1 MKHRLTKVWLKST
14 IAVTAIVAVA
24 CIDMSAPKG
33 AASISTLL
41 LPSPSV
47 VAGDLMRDS
56 NGVPAPI
63 TLVAYDA
70 GGSPIAG
77 LTSQFFFTD
86 SVHYAH
92 LSTGNLLMG
101 DSVGLAHIVGQIG
114 SVQTDVTPV
123 TVTSAPDTFF
133 VQAKPDSILEP
144 VGVDSSSSLGLAQ
157 LSVSLRSA
165 TQAPVAGFRVL
176 YTLKSAPVSSPTA
189 SSPAVFLMG
198 DASKGSL
205 IDTTDVAGNAS
216 RTLVVNVRNLGDLDL
231 LAGTK
236 TDSAVVKAEVSYK
249 GLPVKGSPITFV
261 VPIRVP

>member
-1 MKHRLTKVWLKST
+1 VKHRLTKVWIKSS
-14 IAVTAIVAVA
+14 IAVIAIVAVA

-33 AASISTLL
+33 TASISALL

-47 VAGDLMRDS
+47 VVGDMMRDS

-63 TLVAYDA
+63 TLVGYDGA
-70 GGSPIAG
+70 GAPIAG

-92 LSTGNLLMG
+92 LSSGNVLVG

-114 SVQTDVTPV
+114 TVQTDVTPI
-123 TVTSAPDTFF
+123 TVTLVPDSFF
-133 VQAKPDSILEP
+133 VQAKPDSIIASL
-144 VGVDSSSSLGLAQ
+144 GADSSSSLGLAQ

-165 TQAPVAGFRVL
+165 TQAAVVGFRVI
-176 YTLKSAPVSSPTA
+176 YTLVSAPVSSATA

-205 IDTTDVAGNAS
+205 VDTTDASGNAS
-216 RTLVVNVRNLGDLDL
+216 RTLVVNVHNLGDADL
-231 LAGTK
+231 IEGK
-236 TDSAVVKAEVSYK
+236 KIDSAVVKAAVFYK
-249 GLPVKGSPITFV
+249 GLHVKGSPLTFV